1 MLQNEETRRRLAPRR
16 APGNVFV
23 GTNDNPEFTPPLLS
37 IQAAWLSRKLGLTA
51 DRARL
56 LAGLA
61 FEEVHHG

>member
-1 MLQNEETRRRLAPRR
+1 MLQKNETRRCERR
-16 APGNVFV
+16 ASGNVFV

-37 IQAAWLSRKLGLTA
+37 IQAAWLSRKLGLTP

-61 FEEVHHG
+61 FEEVRHG